1 MALHF
6 KNGVDLR
13 NLTPQTTLAL
23 VVASECFTE
32 EGEDCTVTSLY
43 RPGLAHV
50 VGLHGAGNAVDLSV
64 KRLNGTPIPVEKIV
78 RIIHQ
83 LNLRLGRPGGG
94 QFDVVDELPS
104 ASSTYW
110 TGPHIHLEFD
120 PK

>member
-23 VVASECFTE
+23 QVASECFAE
-32 EGEDCTVTSLY
+32 EDEHVLVTSVY
-43 RPGLAHV
+43 RPGLLNV
-50 VGLHGAGNAVDLSV
+50 VGLHGAGNAVDIAVRDL
-64 KRLNGTPIPVEKIV
+64 KGNPIKVEKIQ
-78 RIIHQ
+78 RILAQ
-83 LNLRLGRPGGG
+83 LNLRLGRVGGG
-94 QFDVVDELPS
+94 QFDVVDEIAP

-110 TGPHIHLEFD
+110 TGSHIHIEFD